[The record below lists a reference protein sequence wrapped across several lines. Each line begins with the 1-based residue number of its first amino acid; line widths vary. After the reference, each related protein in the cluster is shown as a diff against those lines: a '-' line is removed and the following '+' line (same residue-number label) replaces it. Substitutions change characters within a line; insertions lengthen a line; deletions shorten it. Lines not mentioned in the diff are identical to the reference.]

1 VSEPASRFN
10 AALIRDALS
19 RLADELEHR
28 GVVAEIY
35 VVGGSALALAYE
47 ARRIT
52 RDVDAVFQ
60 PARVVREAAA
70 TVAGEL
76 GLPEDWLN
84 DGAKAFLPGRDPDAR
99 LVLRRP
105 SLTVAVASP
114 RHLLAMKLLASR
126 VDQDVEDIK
135 LLYELCGFTTAA
147 DGVALLEEVY
157 PGRPLPARTRFL
169 LEELFG
175 PPLPPRSHEPPRPC

>member
-1 VSEPASRFN
+1 MSERTPLFG
-10 AALIRDALS
+10 AALIRDALN
-19 RLADELEHR
+19 RLADKLEHR

-35 VVGGSALALAYE
+35 VVGGSALALAYK

-52 RDVDAVFQ
+52 RDVDAVFE
-60 PARVVREAAA
+60 PAAVVREIAA
-70 TVAGEL
+70 TVAVEL

-84 DGAKAFLPGRDPDAR
+84 DGAKAFIPGPDPEATI
-99 LVLRRP
+99 VIRRP
-105 SLTVAVASP
+105 GLTVAVASP
-114 RHLLAMKLLASR
+114 RYLLAMKLLASR

-135 LLYELCGFTTAA
+135 LLYELCGLKTAA
-147 DGVALLEEVY
+147 DGIALLDKAY

-175 PPLPPRSHEPPRPC
+175 PPSPRSHEPPRS